1 MRDNFNYM
9 DLKGVAKDLK
19 NQTDYRID
27 QRFDELMRRNPN
39 YKNLN
44 DANWKLIM
52 DLIKKYKH
60 KLLEHSYPSSLTIR
74 KDLYHLYQNRV
85 KMGLTYND
93 LDQIKELL
101 ESFKK

>member
-1 MRDNFNYM
+1 M
-9 DLKGVAKDLK
+9 DLKNITKDLK
-19 NQTDYRID
+19 DKTDYRID
-27 QRFDELMRRNPN
+27 QRFDELMRKNPN
-39 YKNLN
+39 YKNL
-44 DANWKLIM
+44 DEANRKLIM

-60 KLLEHSYPSSLTIR
+60 KILEHSYPSGLTIR
-74 KDLYHLYQNRV
+74 EDLYHLYQNRI